1 MVEGEKKEMNSS
13 DLTFK
18 ISLEITKWPPAS
30 NYICLLHP
38 ADLADLDREQRD
50 LWRPDGL
57 ARPFGLDQESVTDIV
72 TCGVLLKLAGSFTI
86 KRGEIQIWNLQKL
99 SEL

>member
-1 MVEGEKKEMNSS
+1 MNSS

-50 LWRPDGL
+50 LWRPDGTL
-57 ARPFGLDQESVTDIV
+57 ARLLDAGGITDIV
-72 TCGVLLKLAGSFTI
+72 ACGVLCKLAGSFAI
-86 KRGEIQIWNLQKL
+86 KQGEIQIWNLQNL